1 MRTIILRGSFVVCL
15 LGWAFGSSA
24 QRVEPRPPAAGKV
37 SRDASAF
44 SLKAEA
50 ALQKAI
56 TIEATDLPLGD
67 LLKELSQEADVSLL
81 TIPKTEDQR
90 VTLHLTAQPLY
101 QVMTRLCGLL
111 SHSPSAPRGYFWTKE
126 SRADDP
132 HPRYRLARDLR
143 SLTEEQEALD
153 IPRRKAAR
161 LLRDWRDLSKMSV
174 AQRKRYKGD
183 LPLDYVDNPESRLF
197 QDALTDASDSQIDTL
212 VQSGSIPLNTARFG
226 DKIASF
232 NKIWH
237 DREIENRQGALQ
249 SGGKDPYPD
258 GVPDAPPD
266 PPTVTFAV
274 NDENGEQPEQAAIFG
289 LKLNGVQTYEG
300 KSGTTGSMHMLF
312 TPLRKLHPP
321 FPETA
326 RPGDPIIDL
335 TPALTDPEVT
345 VEQKGDMGFTLQA
358 LAKVAGISV
367 YQEEFYKTGFWG
379 GRPWGLKVLKG
390 TVPQLLNAICAAWEY
405 DAEKVGADYVLWS
418 TTWALDRT
426 FDIPERLFVRW
437 RSRYEKQKGFTLDDR
452 IEIVSGL
459 TWGQIF
465 LTLEMHLPEAGPW
478 NIRREA
484 EDLWF
489 IGSFSVSERAAMA
502 REGLPI
508 AVMSP
513 QQQAALLGI
522 FRSRGVVFFP
532 NDVLLS
538 RLFLEPNPRFQT
550 EGNRSSRLEV
560 RSETG
565 KSVWMTGVSYQ
576 TLKEKAVAP

>member
-1 MRTIILRGSFVVCL
+1 VSKILLRGGIVVSLFVCA
-15 LGWAFGSSA
+15 LGGSA
-24 QRVEPRPPAAGKV
+24 QRVEPRKPVSGKV

-44 SLKAEA
+44 SLKAET
-50 ALQKAI
+50 ALQKPI

-67 LLKELSQEADVSLL
+67 LLKELSQDSDVSLL
-81 TIPKTEDQR
+81 TMPKIEDQR

-111 SHSPSAPRGYFWTKE
+111 SHSPSAPHGYFWTKE
-126 SRADDP
+126 SRADDSP
-132 HPRYRLARDLR
+132 PRYRLARDLR
-143 SLTEEQEALD
+143 SLTEEQDALD

-174 AQRKRYKGD
+174 AQRKRYRGD

-266 PPTVTFAV
+266 PPTVTFAA
-274 NDENGEQPEQAAIFG
+274 NDENGVHPEQAAIFG

-300 KSGTTGSMHMLF
+300 KPGTTGSSHILF
-312 TPLRKLHPP
+312 TPLHKLHPP

-326 RPGDPIIDL
+326 RPGDSIIDL
-335 TPALTDPEVT
+335 TPALTDPGVT

-358 LAKVAGISV
+358 LAKAAGISV

-379 GRPWGLKVLKG
+379 GRPAGLGVMKG
-390 TVPQLLNAICAAWEY
+390 TVPQLLNAICAEWEY

-418 TTWALDRT
+418 TSWALDRT

-452 IEIVSGL
+452 VEIVSGL

-465 LTLEMHLPEAGPW
+465 LTLEMHLPESGPW
-478 NIRREA
+478 NSRQEVEA
-484 EDLWF
+484 LGF
-489 IGSFSVSERAAMA
+489 IGSFSASERAAMSA
-502 REGLPI
+502 EGLPI
-508 AVMSP
+508 AAMSP

-522 FRSRGVVFFP
+522 FRSRGVAFSP
-532 NDVLLS
+532 DDVLLS

-550 EGNRSSRLEV
+550 EGNRSSLLEV
-560 RSETG
+560 RSEAG
-565 KSVWMTGVSYQ
+565 KPVWMTGVSYQ
-576 TLKEKAVAP
+576 TVKEKSTTP